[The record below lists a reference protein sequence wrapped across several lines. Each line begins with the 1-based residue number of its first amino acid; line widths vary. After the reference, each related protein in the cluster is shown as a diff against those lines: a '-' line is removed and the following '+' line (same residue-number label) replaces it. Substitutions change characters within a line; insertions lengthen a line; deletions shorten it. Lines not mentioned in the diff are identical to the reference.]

1 MPIREIKLR
10 DDLTIPVE
18 EAGEGWPALILHGG
32 GGPMTMAAL
41 GDHLAG
47 SFHVLT
53 PTHPGWDGTPL
64 PESIAGVPDLAAAYL
79 DLLAREGL
87 EDTVLVGSS
96 LGGWLAA
103 EIAARAGGDGRV
115 GAAVLI
121 DHGGI
126 EVPEEPL
133 TDFFELDPAG
143 VAAAAFHDP
152 GAVLRRPRDAAAG
165 SAGGPGG
172 ERRLPAGPRR
182 RSLYARSP
190 RCPSALGDITAT
202 RLVIWGD
209 DDGIA
214 SPGYGRA
221 YAASIPGARFEPV
234 ADAGHLPQIEQ
245 PAATFELIDAF
256 LA

>member
-1 MPIREIKLR
+1 MPTREIKLR
-10 DDLTIPVE
+10 DDLTIPVD
-18 EAGEGWPALILHGG
+18 EAGEGRPALILHGG
-32 GGPMTMAAL
+32 GGPMTMASLA
-41 GDHLAG
+41 GHLAA

-64 PESIAGVPDLAAAYL
+64 PASIATAPDLAAAYL
-79 DLLAREGL
+79 DLLAGEGL
-87 EDTVLVGSS
+87 EDVVLVGSS

-103 EIAARAGGDGRV
+103 EIAAGSAGDGRV
-115 GAAVLI
+115 GTAVLI
-121 DHGGI
+121 DPVGI

-152 GAVLRRPRDAAAG
+152 APFFVDPETLPPEVQEAQAANVASLQALAGDPYMHDPSLRTR
-165 SAGGPGG
+165 
-172 ERRLPAGPRR
+172 
-182 RSLYARSP
+182 
-190 RCPSALGDITAT
+190 LGDTTAPT
-202 RLVIWGD
+202 LVIWGD

-221 YAASIPGARFEPV
+221 YAASIPGARFELV
-234 ADAGHLPQIEQ
+234 TDAGHLPQIEQ
-245 PAATFELIDAF
+245 PAATFALIDGF